1 MKLKDIFNLICE
13 CDVDIHKVNP
23 EFKYDPLVLHDS
35 WFNNEKDLENVLE
48 KYGEYPVVSLT
59 CLSEELT
66 IVITIDNP

>member
-1 MKLKDIFNLICE
+1 MKLKDVFDLIYE

-23 EFKYDPLVLHDS
+23 KFRYDPLILYNSWTHDEEDLKEVL
-35 WFNNEKDLENVLE
+35 K

-59 CLSEELT
+59 CRNEELT